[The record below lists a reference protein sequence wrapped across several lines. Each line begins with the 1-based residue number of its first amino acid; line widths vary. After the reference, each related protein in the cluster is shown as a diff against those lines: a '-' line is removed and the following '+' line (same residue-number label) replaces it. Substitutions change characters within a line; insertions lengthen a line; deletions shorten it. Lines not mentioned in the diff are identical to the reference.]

1 MSAKINDTSGY
12 HINDLDSL
20 GWELTIS
27 NMLEP
32 AESPC
37 RKILTNS
44 GTFGSLLFD
53 YLNSIINFS
62 GIKKI
67 IEIGGGYG
75 YLMRDFIS
83 RKPDLN
89 SVMLDISPF
98 LINKQKNLLSGYNVQ
113 FIEKD
118 FL

>member
-1 MSAKINDTSGY
+1 MSININDTSGY

-37 RKILTNS
+37 RKILINS
-44 GTFGSLLFD
+44 GAFGSLLFD
-53 YLNSIINFS
+53 YLSLIINLS
-62 GIKKI
+62 RVKNI

-75 YLMRDFIS
+75 YLMRDFLS
-83 RKPDLN
+83 RKPDLIP
-89 SVMLDISPF
+89 VILDISPF
-98 LINKQKNLLSGYNVQ
+98 LIKKQKSILNRFNID
-113 FIEKD
+113 FIE
-118 FL
+118 